1 MATSTRSVSRGDYV
15 FAVTVTRELRPVVIS
30 ADGDMVTT
38 GKIELYAQTQ
48 IQVTKGGKLVECG
61 ALEVFSDA
69 YKASA
74 SYKKTFQK
82 FPAAPSA
89 RLGDMWLSADAT
101 ALLEQAVAEATTEVT
116 TPEIAAHIQ
125 ARKDAVAA
133 NMQAEREHEAH
144 VNAVESMMTLGGKS
158 T

>member
-1 MATSTRSVSRGDYV
+1 M
-15 FAVTVTRELRPVVIS
+15 
-30 ADGDMVTT
+30 
-38 GKIELYAQTQ
+38 
-48 IQVTKGGKLVECG
+48 ECG

-74 SYKKTFQK
+74 SYNDDFLN
-82 FPAAPSA
+82 FPVPPSG
-89 RLGDMWLSADAT
+89 RLGAIWLSADAT
-101 ALLEQAVAEATTEVT
+101 VLLEQAVAEATAEVT

-125 ARKDAVAA
+125 ARKDAVVA

-144 VNAVESMMTLGGKS
+144 VNAVENMMTLGGKS